1 MKKFIL
7 SIIFPLY
14 IITEKIINLSNYDYP
29 KKTSEENST
38 YNIVIMGTN
47 DIHGA
52 FFPQKV
58 NINNNIYDYGGLIY
72 MGNYITNLREEWGNR
87 FIWLDSGDQFQG
99 GLESKISYGDI
110 MTDFFNIM
118 EINAST
124 IGNHEWDFKIDFLI
138 NRTSKAKFKY
148 ICSNIKNITTNNN
161 IFLPNQIST
170 SILNVDK
177 IKIGII
183 GLTTI
188 TTKITNKKNVKDV
201 EFLPYVN
208 VIKEKSSELKKNGT
222 DVIILLLHLGVECEI
237 KKEIKLKLGLYNKDS
252 KFDECRKNDE
262 LYELLSKFNDDNKYF
277 DVIVSGHTHETVHQW
292 IKGYP
297 VISNIDQGKYFTLM
311 YLYFNK
317 IGDKYTFLK
326 DKTIIEGPIP
336 VCGKIFENTLK
347 CEIGNLEEI
356 KKWGKLHNFQF
367 HNKLIKKEEKLIN
380 LSKAW
385 EEKFEKF
392 NLEILTSTDKI
403 MEHIYFKESILSN
416 FYTDAFKKITGADFV
431 ILNSGFFRN
440 KWNEGNITMANL
452 YQMEPFDNELTSIY
466 MNGKEFKKMIK
477 LIQSYEY
484 IYDISP
490 SSGLK
495 QVIKKYDEKKR
506 ILLNIKYYDGLIER
520 EIEDNNNYKIAT
532 IGYNIPNSEGVFER
546 ILKWYKIKNFTNYG
560 DTKKLMSKYLRS
572 IEKIKTDNY
581 IDKNNPR
588 YYFKS

>member
-297 VISNIDQGKYFTLM
+297 VISNIDQGKYFNLM

-484 IYDISP
+484 IFDISP

-532 IGYNIPNSEGVFER
+532 IGYNIPNGEGVFER

>member
-118 EINAST
+118 EINGST

-297 VISNIDQGKYFTLM
+297 VISNIDQGKYFNLM

-532 IGYNIPNSEGVFER
+532 IGYNIPNGEGVFER